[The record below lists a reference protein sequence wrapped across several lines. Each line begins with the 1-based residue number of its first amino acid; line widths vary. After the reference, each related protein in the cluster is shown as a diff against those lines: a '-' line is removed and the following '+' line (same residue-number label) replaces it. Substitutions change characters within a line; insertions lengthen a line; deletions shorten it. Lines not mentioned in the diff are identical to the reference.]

1 MSDLTTS
8 GAQAL
13 ASLTIADGVY
23 PTYASAT
30 AYIGVGDSVTAFSTV
45 QTDLQ
50 AASNKL
56 RKSATA
62 SRSTVTLTFSAAF
75 ETSEAN
81 YAWNEVGVFNAASS
95 GTMLVRK
102 VAVIGTK
109 TSAERWTLDITV
121 AYSA

>member
-13 ASLTIADGVY
+13 ASLTIADAVY

-30 AYIGVGDSVTAFSTV
+30 AYIGVGDSNAAFSTA

-62 SRSTVTLTFSAAF
+62 SRSTVTLTFSASF
-75 ETSEAN
+75 ETAEAN
-81 YAWNEVGVFNAASS
+81 YAWNEVGVFNAAAA

-102 VAVIGTK
+102 VAAIGTK